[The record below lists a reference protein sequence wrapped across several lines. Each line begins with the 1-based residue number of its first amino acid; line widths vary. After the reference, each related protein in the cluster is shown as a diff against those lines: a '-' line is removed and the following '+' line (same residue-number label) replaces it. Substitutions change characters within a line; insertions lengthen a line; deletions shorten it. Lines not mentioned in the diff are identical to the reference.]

1 MYVCMCLYTYV
12 YIHMYVCT
20 QRGLCVHIERERP
33 SERLRGTERERERK
47 GELSIKCIS
56 KHSYSYLYAH
66 IPWTKQTCLAFWRDL
81 HCAFHGRVLYL
92 QPTLEVRM
100 KQQLQDLHTHVH
112 GKAVGVKTDFYCPM
126 VRAESRILRSG
137 FW

>member
-1 MYVCMCLYTYV
+1 MYVCMCLYTYDI
-12 YIHMYVCT
+12 YTYVCMHT
-20 QRGLCVHIERERP
+20 ERSLCTHRARETKR
-33 SERLRGTERERERK
+33 ETEGDRERERK